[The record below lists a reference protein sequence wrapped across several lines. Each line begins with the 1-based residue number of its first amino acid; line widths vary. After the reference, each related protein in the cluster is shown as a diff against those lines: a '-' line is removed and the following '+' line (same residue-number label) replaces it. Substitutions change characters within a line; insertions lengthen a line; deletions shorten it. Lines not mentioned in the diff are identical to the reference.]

1 MQEGRYGG
9 GRGVRPCWR
18 EACDGC
24 LYPRGVQKGWK
35 VSEDERGPVECGP
48 RGSQRG
54 RREEVLRGEVCR
66 AEECLR
72 GRRDV
77 GVEREPV
84 WVSVRRG
91 RGSCRPA

>member
-1 MQEGRYGG
+1 MGLVEG
-9 GRGVRPCWR
+9 
-18 EACDGC
+18 
-24 LYPRGVQKGWK
+24 
-35 VSEDERGPVECGP
+35 GP

-54 RREEVLRGEVCR
+54 HREEVRRVEVWR
-66 AEECLR
+66 AEECR
-72 GRRDV
+72 CGRRDV